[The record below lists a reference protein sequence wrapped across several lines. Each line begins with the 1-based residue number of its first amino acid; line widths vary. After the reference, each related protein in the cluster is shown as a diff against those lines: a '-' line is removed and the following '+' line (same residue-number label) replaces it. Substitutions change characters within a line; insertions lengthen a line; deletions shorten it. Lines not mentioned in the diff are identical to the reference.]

1 MKKNNKSMACPKCH
15 EGGITRSE
23 LIKYNE
29 NEFSFDYCDST
40 ATSHEASYYC
50 MCKCNKCGNTYRYD
64 FGREIYTT
72 FDKAPIVTSPGIVKL
87 YFEYE
92 SEFGLDYKIY
102 SVVLDDNE
110 TFLIEIEDT
119 EYPAAISKE
128 QAMEFIN
135 DIKKCQG
142 FIFSLRMGRYK

>member
-1 MKKNNKSMACPKCH
+1 MKKNNKSMACPKCDASD
-15 EGGITRSE
+15 ISRSE
-23 LIKYNE
+23 LVKYGE
-29 NEFSFDYCDST
+29 KEFSFDYYDST
-40 ATSHEASYYC
+40 ATTHEASYYY
-50 MCKCNKCGNTYRYD
+50 MCKCNKCGNTYRHD
-64 FGREIYTT
+64 LGKEIYIT
-72 FDKAPIVTSPGIVKL
+72 FDKAPIVARPGVVKL

-92 SEFGLDYKIY
+92 SEFDLDYKIY

-119 EYPAAISKE
+119 EYPVAITRE
-128 QAMEFIN
+128 EAMKFIN